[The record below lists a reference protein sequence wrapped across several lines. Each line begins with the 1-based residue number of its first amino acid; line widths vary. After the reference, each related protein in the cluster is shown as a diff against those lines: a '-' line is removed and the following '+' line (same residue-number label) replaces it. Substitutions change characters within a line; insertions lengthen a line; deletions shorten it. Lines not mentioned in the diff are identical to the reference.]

1 MSLTEWPGLSTI
13 HDQDLRTEQ
22 LQCCCLLAY
31 FVSRSRVDDQTDA
44 SIPHSWAGRIHRKLY
59 LVNFEE
65 NFSASEFMR
74 YMTICVRFYAAMLHV
89 RGIVTASLSVH
100 LSVCLSVR
108 DEVSWSHRLEFFE
121 NNFKLVSL
129 EYSLSV
135 DPSHWSNSTAK
146 GTPRIFDLNRGGV
159 GPMEKW
165 LLAYKN

>member
-1 MSLTEWPGLSTI
+1 MTGSFHN

-44 SIPHSWAGRIHRKLY
+44 SIPHSWAGRVHRKLY

-74 YMTICVRFYAAMLHV
+74 YMRTFLRRDATRARYCYGKSVRP
-89 RGIVTASLSVH
+89 
-100 LSVCLSVR
+100 SVCLSVCPSVTRYR
-108 DEVSWSHRLEFFE
+108 DHRLEFFE

-135 DPSHWSNSTAK
+135 DSNHWSNSTAK